1 MDPAESAVPAGRAV
15 GAGDS
20 AQKPLRALAAAIAR
34 S

>member
-1 MDPAESAVPAGRAV
+1 MVPAESAVPAV